1 MGDLIRLNLSPK
13 ISFTIKKTN
22 SWYLYLRFVADTYS
36 FQMSVIAAG
45 ITSWLEGR
53 QFSLEWKAPKKKRIQ
68 MRGVRMAL
76 EKVFLIVELHGED
89 LSR

>member
-53 QFSLEWKAPKKKRIQ
+53 QFSLE
-68 MRGVRMAL
+68 
-76 EKVFLIVELHGED
+76 
-89 LSR
+89 

>member
-1 MGDLIRLNLSPK
+1 
-13 ISFTIKKTN
+13 
-22 SWYLYLRFVADTYS
+22 
-36 FQMSVIAAG
+36 MSVIAAG

-53 QFSLEWKAPKKKRIQ
+53 QFSLEWKAPKKRIQ